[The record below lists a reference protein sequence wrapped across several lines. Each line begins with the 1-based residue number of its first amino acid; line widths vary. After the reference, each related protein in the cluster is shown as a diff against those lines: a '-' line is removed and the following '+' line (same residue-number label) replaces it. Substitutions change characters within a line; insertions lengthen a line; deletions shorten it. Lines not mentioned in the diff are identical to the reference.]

1 MTAKR
6 AAFALIAALATL
18 GAAPLP
24 QRPTVQITAGA
35 LAGVRDDGVEV
46 FRGIPY
52 AAPPVGHLR
61 WHAPEPAPHWQGVRD
76 ASRYGDACPQPP
88 LHKEAWARVGPTSE
102 DCLFLNVWRPARA
115 GTYPVMV
122 FVHGGAFTYGAA
134 GVPLYDGANL
144 ARRGVVIVTINYRLG
159 RLGFFAHPALTRDDP
174 DGLLGNYGIM
184 DQIAALLWVKDNIA
198 RFGGDPGNVTLFGES
213 AGAGSVQVLMG
224 SPAARGLFEKAISE
238 SGAGGSVLVPI
249 RGTPRS
255 AEAQGEQWAASIG
268 LRDATAAQ
276 LRALPVDKLLARA
289 FPFIDG
295 KIVVASP
302 GVPFLRGSEAK
313 IPLLIGA
320 NSDES
325 SLAGNSEAIAR
336 LVLGARYED
345 FARAYAAAE
354 PGKTA
359 KAAETDMIED
369 ALSVLPSMSIAAM
382 HAANGASAYD
392 YYFDQVP
399 ANQRARSAGTPHG
412 GELEYL
418 FGNPYEGSSWDQAD
432 RALSRRM
439 EDLWVA
445 FARTGRPEADGVQWK
460 NVGTKPPLRYLALAT
475 PIGAQSLTPLREDV
489 RTVSLKASAA
499 LWRLGGETR

>member
-1 MTAKR
+1 MATA
-6 AAFALIAALATL
+6 AAL
-18 GAAPLP
+18 GAAAQPP
-24 QRPTVQITAGA
+24 QRPTVRLDRGA
-35 LAGVRDDGVEV
+35 LAGVRDGDVEV

-52 AAPPVGHLR
+52 AAPPVGPLR
-61 WHAPEPAPHWQGVRD
+61 WHAPEPAPHWRGVRD
-76 ASRYGDACPQPP
+76 ASHYGSACPQPGD
-88 LHKEAWARVGPTSE
+88 HKDAWAQVGPTSE
-102 DCLFLNVWRPARA
+102 DCLFLNVWRPARG

-122 FVHGGAFTYGAA
+122 FIHGGAFTYGAA

-144 ARRGVVIVTINYRLG
+144 SRRGVVLVTINYRLG
-159 RLGFFAHPALTRDDP
+159 RLGFFAHPALTRADP
-174 DGLLGNYGIM
+174 NGLLGNYGIM
-184 DQIAALLWVKDNIA
+184 DQIAALRWVKANIA

-238 SGAGGSVLVPI
+238 SGAGGSVLTPM
-249 RGTPRS
+249 RGTPNS
-255 AEAQGEQWAASIG
+255 AEAKGEQWASGIG
-268 LRDATAAQ
+268 LPNATAAQ
-276 LRALPVDKLLARA
+276 LRALPVSKLLDRA

-295 KIVVASP
+295 KVVVASP
-302 GVPFLRGSEAK
+302 GVPFERGSEAK
-313 IPLLIGA
+313 VPLLIGA

-336 LVLGARYED
+336 LVLGSRYEH

-359 KAAETDMIED
+359 KAAETDLIED

-382 HAANGASAYD
+382 HAANGAPAYD

-399 ANQRARSAGTPHG
+399 ANQRAGSAGTPHG

-418 FGNPYEGSSWDQAD
+418 FGNPYAGSTWDQAD

-439 EDLWVA
+439 ETLWVA
-445 FARTGRPEADGVQWK
+445 FARTGRPDVDGMTWK
-460 NVGTKPPLRYLALAT
+460 SVGTKPPLRYFTLTT
-475 PIGAQSLTPLREDV
+475 PVSTQSLTPLREEV
-489 RTVSLKASAA
+489 RSLSLEASSH
-499 LWRLGGETR
+499 LWRRDGETR